1 MAKKNLSAEHTAKLI
16 VLNADLYGTEKGKSI
31 SRYKIS
37 LNTLRALSKRDA
49 IRDAFIAEVELEL
62 AELGWLMSRNNDDE
76 CCFMLMS
83 TTGNWAKL
91 SSKRVTDLI
100 NGGESAIDK
109 AYEEYSEL

>member
-16 VLNADLYGTEKGKSI
+16 ILNADLYGTEKNKHI

-37 LNTLRALSKRDA
+37 LNTLRAISKRDA
-49 IRDAFIAEVELEL
+49 IRDAFVAEVELEL

-76 CCFMLMS
+76 CCFMVMA

-91 SSKRVTDLI
+91 SSKRLTDLI
-100 NGGESAIDK
+100 ESGETAIDE
-109 AYEEYSEL
+109 AYERYCEL